1 MGEAISQYLRKV
13 IQEEATKLAL
23 VKKSVGPLADDSRIY
38 RSMNSILTSSDNM
51 EVTDPYQ
58 KSVWVFAAINAIAQ
72 NISRVPF
79 YIYEEKKKD
88 IKTVVSE
95 GALYN
100 LFMNPNPYMISSTL
114 IFATII
120 FMELYGEAFWVL
132 EGRKNVTEIP
142 TEIWCVTPSRFE
154 PLYDNNRQFRGY
166 WEYTARDVKIKFA
179 PHEIL
184 HIKYF
189 NPYNDIRGLSGI
201 EASRVGVEQDYFA
214 SKYNKQFFKD
224 GVSLSGIVEAP
235 DFLTDEQYN
244 RLKMQFEERHG
255 GYGNAHKVGIVE
267 GGAEFKETKAMS
279 QRDMEFSVLKNTI
292 RGEILAAFKANE
304 VVLGNY
310 ENIQCFHPDT
320 EVMTDNGFIPVADV
334 KVGDKIASMNPETGL
349 IEFKDT
355 TKIYTYDYDGEMYT
369 QKKSLVNGQNVALK
383 TDYMITP
390 EHKMFGKEK
399 NCKHSTFKSD
409 YKFKRISEI
418 QENTFGSPKNGEWD
432 GKIIEEFIIEKTED
446 SEKLSRNGR
455 KTTTFP
461 IVPWL
466 KFLGWFISEG
476 CYRRASS
483 YELGIAQSNEEG
495 VIKLRED
502 LESFPYTFKE
512 YQSKDWHGS
521 TFVTRG
527 KDLYNYLMENVGHY
541 CHEKRIPREILNLH
555 PSLLQHLFNALMEG
569 DGTKTKNDSFVF
581 YTTSKGLADD
591 VYELALRVGR
601 TPTLRGGKK
610 GLIRKSEKSPNK
622 RNMWQVYISNKEQNS
637 KLVTIRPEK
646 VGYKGKVYCFEV
658 PPYHNVLTRYNGKSL
673 MISQSY
679 EGIANAHQSFWKET
693 LLPKMIYVEDF
704 LWAKFFSNL
713 FGGKYWGSFDTSV
726 IEALREDFKSKVEM
740 AEILNKMGY
749 PINMINKRLD
759 MGFED
764 VKWGNTWFVKM
775 GTVPVEYAMENPV
788 PEPTKPT
795 DDEDD
800 EPGNTPDEPDDEDGE
815 EPMEPDEGEKQLE
828 LSKRDDSL
836 WANFISR
843 EVPVEQMFKS
853 KLKRFLYEQRK
864 KVLANVYNNKED
876 ILNVDEEVKLLEHM
890 FQNLYYV
897 ASQTGKELLKEE
909 LLIDEVE
916 YKEIEDFIFDRLKF
930 SSKTVVNTIYN
941 SLLKLLDENKDKSV
955 KVKADKV
962 RTLYNKTD
970 NRIVTIARTESSSI
984 INGVRFMLMQKN
996 GVKYHKWVSRS
1007 ESGRHA
1013 KFNNRIVKLGES
1025 FSKDFTLRYPTD
1037 RKSPINETVN
1047 CLCITVPIINVKN
1060 IKDI

>member
-13 IQEEATKLAL
+13 IQEEAMKLAL
-23 VKKSVGPLADDSRIY
+23 AKKSVGPLADDSRIY

-95 GALYN
+95 GALYD

-154 PLYDNNRQFRGY
+154 PLYDKERRFRGY
-166 WEYTARDVKIKFA
+166 WEYTARDVKITFA

-310 ENIQCFHPDT
+310 ENIQ
-320 EVMTDNGFIPVADV
+320 
-334 KVGDKIASMNPETGL
+334 
-349 IEFKDT
+349 
-355 TKIYTYDYDGEMYT
+355 
-369 QKKSLVNGQNVALK
+369 
-383 TDYMITP
+383 
-390 EHKMFGKEK
+390 
-399 NCKHSTFKSD
+399 
-409 YKFKRISEI
+409 
-418 QENTFGSPKNGEWD
+418 
-432 GKIIEEFIIEKTED
+432 
-446 SEKLSRNGR
+446 
-455 KTTTFP
+455 
-461 IVPWL
+461 
-466 KFLGWFISEG
+466 
-476 CYRRASS
+476 
-483 YELGIAQSNEEG
+483 
-495 VIKLRED
+495 
-502 LESFPYTFKE
+502 
-512 YQSKDWHGS
+512 
-521 TFVTRG
+521 
-527 KDLYNYLMENVGHY
+527 
-541 CHEKRIPREILNLH
+541 
-555 PSLLQHLFNALMEG
+555 
-569 DGTKTKNDSFVF
+569 
-581 YTTSKGLADD
+581 
-591 VYELALRVGR
+591 
-601 TPTLRGGKK
+601 
-610 GLIRKSEKSPNK
+610 
-622 RNMWQVYISNKEQNS
+622 
-637 KLVTIRPEK
+637 
-646 VGYKGKVYCFEV
+646 
-658 PPYHNVLTRYNGKSL
+658 
-673 MISQSY
+673 SY

-788 PEPTKPT
+788 PEPAKPSG
-795 DDEDD
+795 DEDD
-800 EPGNTPDEPDDEDGE
+800 EPGNPPDKPDDEDGE

-916 YKEIEDFIFDRLKF
+916 YKEVEDFIFDRLKF

>member
-1 MGEAISQYLRKV
+1 
-13 IQEEATKLAL
+13 
-23 VKKSVGPLADDSRIY
+23 
-38 RSMNSILTSSDNM
+38 M

-95 GALYN
+95 GALYD

-154 PLYDNNRQFRGY
+154 PLYDKERRFRGY
-166 WEYTARDVKIKFA
+166 WEYTARDVKITFA

-310 ENIQCFHPDT
+310 ENIQ
-320 EVMTDNGFIPVADV
+320 
-334 KVGDKIASMNPETGL
+334 
-349 IEFKDT
+349 
-355 TKIYTYDYDGEMYT
+355 
-369 QKKSLVNGQNVALK
+369 
-383 TDYMITP
+383 
-390 EHKMFGKEK
+390 
-399 NCKHSTFKSD
+399 
-409 YKFKRISEI
+409 
-418 QENTFGSPKNGEWD
+418 
-432 GKIIEEFIIEKTED
+432 
-446 SEKLSRNGR
+446 
-455 KTTTFP
+455 
-461 IVPWL
+461 
-466 KFLGWFISEG
+466 
-476 CYRRASS
+476 
-483 YELGIAQSNEEG
+483 
-495 VIKLRED
+495 
-502 LESFPYTFKE
+502 
-512 YQSKDWHGS
+512 
-521 TFVTRG
+521 
-527 KDLYNYLMENVGHY
+527 
-541 CHEKRIPREILNLH
+541 
-555 PSLLQHLFNALMEG
+555 
-569 DGTKTKNDSFVF
+569 
-581 YTTSKGLADD
+581 
-591 VYELALRVGR
+591 
-601 TPTLRGGKK
+601 
-610 GLIRKSEKSPNK
+610 
-622 RNMWQVYISNKEQNS
+622 
-637 KLVTIRPEK
+637 
-646 VGYKGKVYCFEV
+646 
-658 PPYHNVLTRYNGKSL
+658 
-673 MISQSY
+673 SY

-740 AEILNKMGY
+740 AGILNKMGY

-788 PEPTKPT
+788 PEPAKPSG
-795 DDEDD
+795 DEDD
-800 EPGNTPDEPDDEDGE
+800 EPGNPPDKPDDEDGE

-916 YKEIEDFIFDRLKF
+916 YKEVEDFIFDRLKF